1 MNMWGKNK
9 KEDENIKNFTVG
21 EDRHYDLFLA
31 EFDCEGSIAHTKM
44 LSKTG
49 FLSAEEEKKI
59 INVLQQIKKQVK
71 AGKFIIENDYE
82 DIHSKIE
89 SVLIE
94 KLGETGKKI
103 HTARSR
109 NDQILTLSLIH
120 ISEPTRRYAYLVCRL
135 HLEFG
140 FRHMQKHL

>member
-59 INVLQQIKKQVK
+59 ISVLQQIKKLVLHVK
-71 AGKFIIENDYE
+71 VEREWLNTPKFGI
-82 DIHSKIE
+82 KI
-89 SVLIE
+89 LY
-94 KLGETGKKI
+94 KLFPNLMVI
-103 HTARSR
+103 
-109 NDQILTLSLIH
+109 SLQANRLDNRVIFIVH
-120 ISEPTRRYAYLVCRL
+120 IKRV
-135 HLEFG
+135 
-140 FRHMQKHL
+140 MI